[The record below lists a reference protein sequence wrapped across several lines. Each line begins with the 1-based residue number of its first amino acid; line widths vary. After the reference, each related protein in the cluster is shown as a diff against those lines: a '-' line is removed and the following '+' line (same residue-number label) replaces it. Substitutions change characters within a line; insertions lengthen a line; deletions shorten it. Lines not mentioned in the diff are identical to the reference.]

1 MFDFPVYDSVNG
13 LKCSVSEYKEQ
24 KVFGTFGSQL
34 GTFIPIA
41 FLIFTVAVYGTK
53 SVFGYMKTCLIDDV
67 VILTSSLVPMLSW
80 YIFGK
85 PLWYNLIKKDTDDLY
100 KITEDFVNIYG
111 KNLSAINKAE
121 FLDRINDINENFNK
135 ERWNKPNVIIFG
147 KMTNKNL
154 FVCLKT
160 VIIWI
165 YLIHSIV
172 LLFYTYSET
181 KYFYDQFDVN
191 DELYTNENGTEL
203 YYANYEDDNSKTGPI
218 ISTIFN
224 SLLVTILTRSI
235 ASFFSSQGIVKVE
248 DIDKHYYKNY
258 RHAVFAKMNAEN
270 IQHFNHFYKSDFYDK
285 DDTLEGRELKRYK
298 VDSVDGYVYV
308 TEEPDSEKPDSKEPL
323 YYYVLTNNKSVYFR
337 VLKMVSED
345 EDNGSWSWKSLLLL
359 FKNKEEERIKR
370 QVKKAIRKL
379 IKEDK
384 ETEVDK
390 KVKSCVKHYC
400 EGVKQKEDTFILKV
414 DQELKKKE
422 MSRLITDVLK
432 KNNIPVKEEEDDDMI
447 DKNKDWKI
455 EGYVLVNVLQ
465 TGFLNYIFYSHRVS
479 EKNKPISKVD
489 NKPTPEEDIE
499 DDIKDDIV

>member
-135 ERWNKPNVIIFG
+135 EV
-147 KMTNKNL
+147 
-154 FVCLKT
+154 
-160 VIIWI
+160 
-165 YLIHSIV
+165 
-172 LLFYTYSET
+172 
-181 KYFYDQFDVN
+181 
-191 DELYTNENGTEL
+191 
-203 YYANYEDDNSKTGPI
+203 
-218 ISTIFN
+218 
-224 SLLVTILTRSI
+224 
-235 ASFFSSQGIVKVE
+235 GIVKVE

>member
-1 MFDFPVYDSVNG
+1 TEAITNRMFDFPVYDSVNG

-135 ERWNKPNVIIFG
+135 
-147 KMTNKNL
+147 
-154 FVCLKT
+154 
-160 VIIWI
+160 
-165 YLIHSIV
+165 
-172 LLFYTYSET
+172 
-181 KYFYDQFDVN
+181 
-191 DELYTNENGTEL
+191 ELYTNENGTEL